1 MKYKKLW
8 TDMHS
13 NLHHEQMEALPQ
25 WYEQIKKEMDFW
37 PIAYYP
43 FYMRPTEY
51 GLAVE
56 DRYDDQVVAGD
67 WEALRAFT
75 QKANEE
81 GFPMFMGYEWQ
92 GAGLD
97 GDHNVFFRDNDGQ
110 QRHPMRYKEL
120 AESFKGSNVIGIP
133 HHMAY
138 QPGSR
143 GKNWDTHDE
152 QFSPFAEIYS
162 SHGSSEND
170 DGPLSMNRHVHM
182 GPRTG
187 ETTYEK
193 GLNRGY
199 KVGIIAAGDNHSVP
213 GVFEHGSMCALAE
226 DNTKEAIWD
235 AFVNRRVY
243 GVSQS
248 RIEVDFTVD
257 GVPMGGEVETG
268 GEVELEF
275 HVKGTSAVDRV
286 EILRDNVLEEM
297 VVHSGK
303 WERERPQGTVRFKFR
318 LELGWGPDTRVYRDQ
333 WLKEWTGR
341 LEVDGRLLGIEK
353 CWNNYGQEITHV
365 DDNSCDFAMTTYQS
379 TATGKW
385 MGPSNVT
392 TEGFIFEVEADADST
407 MRLTIDGTE
416 YPLSVRELFESSKVV
431 ALWDE
436 VRRLTRETWGDITH
450 YRDDPWWHNAYK
462 FRVGKAYPESS
473 YEVSYKKKIQ
483 MEQDGNL
490 RLRIWQKNGDAAW
503 TSPVFVSVR
512 GQEGKEKQQ

>member
-13 NLHHEQMEALPQ
+13 NIHHDQMEALPI
-25 WYEQIKKEMDFW
+25 WYEHIKKVMDFW

-56 DRYDDQVVAGD
+56 DRYDDQLVKQD
-67 WEALRAFT
+67 WELVRKLAKRAE
-75 QKANEE
+75 KE
-81 GFPMFMGYEWQ
+81 GFSFFMGYEWQ

-97 GDHNVFFRDNDGQ
+97 GDHNIFFLKNDGEQ
-110 QRHPMRYKEL
+110 THPLRYEEL
-120 AESFKGSNVIGIP
+120 ADAFKGQEVIGIP
-133 HHMAY
+133 HHLAY

-143 GKNWDTHDE
+143 GKNWDTHNE
-152 QFSPFAEIYS
+152 AFSPFAEIYS

-170 DGPLSMNRHVHM
+170 DGPLNMNRHVHM

-193 GLNRGY
+193 GLSRGY
-199 KVGIIAAGDNHSVP
+199 KVGIIASGDNHSVP
-213 GVFEHGSMCALAE
+213 GVYEHGALCVLAA
-226 DNTKEAIWD
+226 DRTKEAIWE
-235 AFVNRRVY
+235 ALKERRTY
-243 GVSQS
+243 GVSRS
-248 RIEVDFTVD
+248 RIEVDVIAN
-257 GVPMGGEVETG
+257 GAPMGAEIETN

-275 HVKGTSAVDRV
+275 HVKGTAAVDRI
-286 EILRDNVLEEM
+286 EILRDNILEEM
-297 VVHSGK
+297 VVHSGA
-303 WERERPQGTVRFKFR
+303 WERNPIQGLVRFKFR
-318 LELGWGPDTRVYRDQ
+318 LELGWGPDTRVYKEQ
-333 WLKEWTGR
+333 WMKEWTGR
-341 LEVDGRLLGIEK
+341 LEVDGSLLNVEK
-353 CWNNYGQEITHV
+353 CWNNFGQEITAQ
-365 DDNSCDFAMTTYQS
+365 DEKSCDFSITTYQS

-392 TEGFIFEVEADADST
+392 TEGFIFEVEADADSFL
-407 MRLTIDGTE
+407 RLTIDGKE
-416 YPLSVRELFESSKVV
+416 YPLSVREMFESSKVF

-436 VRRLTRETWGDITH
+436 VRRLTKETWGDITH

-473 YEVSYKKKIQ
+473 YKVSFKKRLQ
-483 MEQDGNL
+483 MKENGNL

-503 TSPVFVSVR
+503 TSPVFVTV
-512 GQEGKEKQQ
+512 K

>member
-13 NLHHEQMEALPQ
+13 NIHHDQMEALPI
-25 WYEQIKKEMDFW
+25 WYEHIKKEMDFW

-56 DRYDDQVVAGD
+56 DRYDDQLVKQD
-67 WEALRAFT
+67 WELVRKLAKRAE
-75 QKANEE
+75 KE
-81 GFPMFMGYEWQ
+81 GFPFFMGYEWQ

-97 GDHNVFFRDNDGQ
+97 GDHNIFFLKNDGEQ
-110 QRHPMRYKEL
+110 THPLRYEEL
-120 AESFKGSNVIGIP
+120 ADAFKGQEVIGIP
-133 HHMAY
+133 HHLAY

-143 GKNWDTHDE
+143 GKNWDTHNE
-152 QFSPFAEIYS
+152 AFSPFAEIYS

-170 DGPLSMNRHVHM
+170 DGPLNMNRHVHM

-193 GLNRGY
+193 GLSRGY
-199 KVGIIAAGDNHSVP
+199 KVGIIASGDNHSVP
-213 GVFEHGSMCALAE
+213 GVYEHGALCVLAA
-226 DNTKEAIWD
+226 DRTKEAIWE
-235 AFVNRRVY
+235 ALKERRTY
-243 GVSQS
+243 GVSRS
-248 RIEVDFTVD
+248 RIEVDVIAN
-257 GVPMGGEVETG
+257 GAPMGAEIETN

-275 HVKGTSAVDRV
+275 HVKGTAAVDRI
-286 EILRDNVLEEM
+286 EILRDNILEEM
-297 VVHSGK
+297 VVHSGA
-303 WERERPQGTVRFKFR
+303 WERNPIQGLVRFKFR
-318 LELGWGPDTRVYRDQ
+318 LELGWGPDTRVYKEQ
-333 WLKEWTGR
+333 WMKEWTGR
-341 LEVDGRLLGIEK
+341 LEVDGSLLNVEK
-353 CWNNYGQEITHV
+353 CWNNFGQEITAQ
-365 DDNSCDFAMTTYQS
+365 DEKSCDFSITTYQS

-392 TEGFIFEVEADADST
+392 TEGFIFEVEADADSFL
-407 MRLTIDGTE
+407 RLTIDGKE
-416 YPLSVRELFESSKVV
+416 YPLSVREMFESSKVF

-436 VRRLTRETWGDITH
+436 VRRLTKETWGDITH

-473 YEVSYKKKIQ
+473 YKVSFKKRLQ
-483 MEQDGNL
+483 MKENGNL

-503 TSPVFVSVR
+503 TSPVFVTV
-512 GQEGKEKQQ
+512 K

>member
-13 NLHHEQMEALPQ
+13 NIHHEQMEALPM

-43 FYMRPTEY
+43 FYMRMTES

-56 DRYDDQVVAGD
+56 DRYEDEVIRKD
-67 WEALRAFT
+67 WEAVKKLA
-75 QKANEE
+75 EE
-81 GFPMFMGYEWQ
+81 ARLDGFPMFIGYEWQ

-97 GDHNVFFRDNDGQ
+97 GDHNVFFLKNDGEQ
-110 QRHPMRYKEL
+110 KHPLRYQEL
-120 AESFKGSNVIGIP
+120 VQAFRGQPVIGIP
-133 HHMAY
+133 HHLAY

-152 QFSPFAEIYS
+152 TFSPFAEIYS
-162 SHGSSEND
+162 SHGCSEND
-170 DGPLSMNRHVHM
+170 DGPLNMNRHVHM

-213 GVFEHGSMCALAE
+213 GVFEHGSMCVLAE
-226 DNTKEAIWD
+226 ENTKEAIWE
-235 AFVNRRVY
+235 AFENRRTY

-248 RIEVDFTVD
+248 RIEVDYTVN
-257 GVPMGGEVETG
+257 GVPMGGEAVTD

-275 HVKGTSAVDRV
+275 SVKGTAAVDRI
-286 EILRDNVLEEM
+286 EILKDNILEEM
-297 VVHSGK
+297 VVHSGT
-303 WERERPQGTVRFKFR
+303 WEREKPHGTVRFKFR
-318 LELGWGPDTRVYRDQ
+318 LELGWGPDTRVYKDQ
-333 WLKEWTGR
+333 WLKKWSGR
-341 LEVDGRLLGIEK
+341 LEVDGKLLGIEK
-353 CWNNYGQEITHV
+353 CWNNYGQDITYV
-365 DDNSCDFAMTTYQS
+365 DNSRCDFSITTYQS

-385 MGPSNVT
+385 MGPSNVA
-392 TEGFIFEVEADADST
+392 TEGFIFEVEADADSS
-407 MRLTIDGTE
+407 MKLTIDGTE
-416 YPLSVRELFESSKVV
+416 YLLSVREMFEGSRVI

-436 VRRLTRETWGDITH
+436 VRKLTKETWGDITH

-473 YEVSYKKKIQ
+473 YRINCKKAFR

-503 TSPVFVSVR
+503 TSPVFIAV
-512 GQEGKEKQQ
+512 KK

>member
-13 NLHHEQMEALPQ
+13 NIHHDQMEALPI
-25 WYEQIKKEMDFW
+25 WYEHIKNVMDFW

-56 DRYDDQVVAGD
+56 DRYDDQLVKQD
-67 WEALRAFT
+67 WELVRKLAKRAE
-75 QKANEE
+75 KE
-81 GFPMFMGYEWQ
+81 GFPFFMGYEWQ

-97 GDHNVFFRDNDGQ
+97 GDHNIFFLKNDGEQ
-110 QRHPMRYKEL
+110 THPLRYKEL
-120 AESFKGSNVIGIP
+120 ADAFKGQEVIGIP
-133 HHMAY
+133 HHLAY

-143 GKNWDTHDE
+143 GKNWDTHNE
-152 QFSPFAEIYS
+152 AFSPFAEIYS

-170 DGPLSMNRHVHM
+170 DGPLNMNRHVHM

-193 GLNRGY
+193 GLSRGY
-199 KVGIIAAGDNHSVP
+199 KVGIIASGDNHSVP
-213 GVFEHGSMCALAE
+213 GVYEHGALCVLAA
-226 DNTKEAIWD
+226 DRTKEAIWE
-235 AFVNRRVY
+235 ALKERRTY
-243 GVSQS
+243 GVSRS
-248 RIEVDFTVD
+248 RIEVDVIAN
-257 GVPMGGEVETG
+257 GAPMGAEIETN

-275 HVKGTSAVDRV
+275 HVKGTAAVDRI
-286 EILRDNVLEEM
+286 EILRDNILEEM
-297 VVHSGK
+297 VVHSGA
-303 WERERPQGTVRFKFR
+303 WERNPIQGLVRFKFR
-318 LELGWGPDTRVYRDQ
+318 LELGWGPDTRVYKEQ
-333 WLKEWTGR
+333 WMKEWTGR
-341 LEVDGRLLGIEK
+341 LEVDGSLLNVEK
-353 CWNNYGQEITHV
+353 CWNNFGQEITAQ
-365 DDNSCDFAMTTYQS
+365 DEKSCDFSITTYQS

-392 TEGFIFEVEADADST
+392 TEGFIFEVEADADSFL
-407 MRLTIDGTE
+407 RLTIDGKE
-416 YPLSVRELFESSKVV
+416 YPLSVREMFESSKVF

-436 VRRLTRETWGDITH
+436 VRRLTKETWGDITH

-473 YEVSYKKKIQ
+473 YKVSFKKRLQ
-483 MEQDGNL
+483 MKENGNL

-503 TSPVFVSVR
+503 TSPVFVTV
-512 GQEGKEKQQ
+512 K